1 MSSIEL
7 NKTLKSADTE
17 EFIDIIFYRRLGY
30 QVAKASARMG
40 IRPNTITIIS
50 IFWGALAGHLYY
62 YENFWINLAGVFSL
76 MIANTLDSADGQLAR
91 MTNDKTRLG
100 RILDGLAGNIWFVSI
115 YIHLGL
121 RLLNSGY
128 GNWVIVLGAVTG
140 VFHIFQAAIAD
151 YYRNAHLFFIKG
163 ESGSE
168 FHNSKQI
175 KAEIETL
182 SWKNHFW
189 YKLFMHSYLNYTRE
203 QELFTRNLQKLISVV
218 KEKFRDG
225 IPENIREGFRS
236 EDKPLMKIANILTFN
251 TRAIAL
257 WIAVLINLPIAYWI
271 FEITVLNLL
280 LFYMVY
286 RNETISK
293 KYLQLILQPNASQV
307 K

>member
-1 MSSIEL
+1 MSNSDI

-30 QVAKASARMG
+30 QVAKASARWG

-50 IFWGALAGHLYY
+50 IFWGVLAGHLYY
-62 YENFWINLAGVFSL
+62 YENFWINLAGVLSL

-91 MTNDKTRLG
+91 MTNDKTQLG
-100 RILDGLAGNIWFVSI
+100 RILDGLAGNLWFISI
-115 YIHLGL
+115 YIHIGL

-128 GNWVIVLGAVTG
+128 GNWVIVFGAVTG
-140 VFHIFQAAIAD
+140 IFHIFQAALAD

-175 KAEIETL
+175 QAEIETL
-182 SWKNHFW
+182 SWKKHFW
-189 YKLFMHSYLNYTRE
+189 YKLFMKSYLNYTRE

-218 KEKFRDG
+218 KEKYRNE
-225 IPENIREGFRS
+225 IPENIREGFRN
-236 EDKPLMKIANILTFN
+236 EDKPLMRIANILTFN

-271 FEITVLNLL
+271 FEITILNLL

-286 RNETISK
+286 RNESISK
-293 KYLQLILQPNASQV
+293 KYLQLILQPNASQEQ
-307 K
+307 

>member
-1 MSSIEL
+1 MSNIEL

-17 EFIDIIFYRRLGY
+17 EYIDIIFYRRLGY
-30 QVAKASARMG
+30 QVAKASARLG

-50 IFWGALAGHLYY
+50 IFWGVLAGHLYY
-62 YENFWINLAGVFSL
+62 YENFWINLAGVLSL

-100 RILDGLAGNIWFVSI
+100 RILDGLAGNIWFISI
-115 YIHLGL
+115 YIHILL
-121 RLLNSGY
+121 RLLHSGY
-128 GNWVIVLGAVTG
+128 GSWVIVLGIFTG
-140 VFHIFQAAIAD
+140 AFHIFQAAIAD

-168 FHNSKQI
+168 FHNSEQI

-182 SWKNHFW
+182 SWKEHFW
-189 YKLFMHSYLNYTRE
+189 YKLFMKSYLNYTHE
-203 QELFTRNLQKLISVV
+203 QELFTRNLQHLIRVV
-218 KEKFRDG
+218 KEKYRDA

-271 FEITVLNLL
+271 FEITVLNIL

-293 KYLQLILQPNASQV
+293 KYLQIILQNNTSQPQ
-307 K
+307 